1 MEQANKISAYAFT
14 KYTTCMIITSL
25 CTLEIINNFII
36 FVKKD
41 QIKIGKRPSEKLLQ
55 MER

>member
-14 KYTTCMIITSL
+14 KYTTCMIIKSL